1 MTLFRSE
8 AVERQSTRLEGDVFV
23 GVPITWQII
32 GFFLFAVVAAAI
44 VFVALATY
52 PRFEVA
58 RGVVQPDLGVAI
70 VLPPAPGTVIDV
82 LVESGESVMP
92 GQTLIAVEAQ
102 DFLATGQSASIQ
114 IIDALLQ
121 QKASV
126 ETQIAAARD
135 ESAADMRRL
144 EAQIRGLDAEILLI
158 DEQIILQESRV
169 ASAAA
174 DVEEIR
180 SAVDRGIIVRRDLTA
195 RQQFHADAVQQMNQ
209 MLQSRSNRASAREE
223 AQRSF
228 ELLNARSAEREAQLL
243 ARLQELDQ
251 NITAN
256 ERLRAYVL
264 RSPVAGTVSNLSVR
278 VGATLSPET
287 PVAAIIPEG
296 SKLEVEL
303 LVPSQAIGF
312 VAEGQE
318 VRLAI
323 DTFPYE
329 RFGTVAGTIIDV
341 ARTASPT
348 GDGALTYP
356 VRVSLAQDYVSAF
369 GQEQPLVSGMTLT
382 ARIVTRDQT
391 LIQWLFEPFYALA
404 RR

>member
-1 MTLFRSE
+1 
-8 AVERQSTRLEGDVFV
+8 
-23 GVPITWQII
+23 
-32 GFFLFAVVAAAI
+32 
-44 VFVALATY
+44 
-52 PRFEVA
+52 
-58 RGVVQPDLGVAI
+58 
-70 VLPPAPGTVIDV
+70 
-82 LVESGESVMP
+82 MP

-158 DEQIILQESRV
+158 DEQIILQESGV

-296 SKLEVEL
+296 SELEVEL

-356 VRVSLAQDYVSAF
+356 VRVSLAQDYVTAF